1 MSPKY
6 CLPIIKSKKSEVFGL
21 IEENLNKFEFFEV
34 WLDYVD
40 DLNVRFVQELIEKL
54 GPKLIILFRRKNL
67 SKILL
72 SFKIREEILTI
83 IDRSNVWLDLDV
95 VTQEWELGMIK
106 KNDLKIKKILSY
118 HDYDKTP
125 SKKILENI
133 IKTMMEY
140 EANIF
145 KIATYC
151 KTKQDGL
158 NLLEIL
164 LQLKKENKKYI
175 ILGMGEDGVIT
186 RIFGTLWG
194 NEMIFAPLTNDSAS
208 APGQLTKEQLETIF
222 KQLN

>member
-6 CLPIIKSKKSEVFGL
+6 CLPIIKNKQSEVFSL
-21 IEENLNKFEFFEV
+21 IEENLNQFEFFEV

-40 DLNVRFVQELIEKL
+40 DLSIVFVQELTEKL
-54 GPKLIILFRRKNL
+54 GSKLIILFRRQNL
-67 SKILL
+67 SNILL
-72 SFKIREEILTI
+72 SFKIREEILTV

-95 VTQEWELGMIK
+95 ATQEWELGMIQ
-106 KNDLKIKKILSY
+106 KNNLKIKKILSY
-118 HDYDKTP
+118 HNYHETP
-125 SKKILENI
+125 SKKTFENI
-133 IKTMMEY
+133 IKTMKEH

-151 KTKQDGL
+151 KTKQDAL
-158 NLLEIL
+158 NLLELL

-175 ILGMGEDGVIT
+175 ILGMGEYGVIT

-194 NEMIFAPLTNDSAS
+194 NEMIFAPLTKEGAS